1 LAGCPLLFL
10 LGLDAVVDFFAM
22 YRDVLGRIYPD
33 TDLISLD
40 SEDGDL
46 NLIVTK
52 GSVTT
57 DNHSRLSPTL

>member
-1 LAGCPLLFL
+1 LFGLGWIDQPALLFL
-10 LGLDAVVDFFAM
+10 FGLDAVVDFFAM

-33 TDLISLD
+33 TR
-40 SEDGDL
+40 
-46 NLIVTK
+46 TK